1 MALLPAEANM
11 LAAQPV
17 VAPLQGQEVIPDDTG
32 NVDLVDQK
40 PIALASIESKFV
52 GLADIGE

>member
-1 MALLPAEANM
+1 MATSPAEANM

-32 NVDLVDQK
+32 NIDLFDRK
-40 PIALASIESKFV
+40 PIALGYKIKLSPRGKEK
-52 GLADIGE
+52 

>member
-1 MALLPAEANM
+1 MVTSPAEANM

-40 PIALASIESKFV
+40 PIALATI
-52 GLADIGE
+52 